1 MNETMVDMAAMLK
14 LERRKET
21 SRELGRKIR
30 RSFEDSSQTPNK
42 DQCMLYL
49 KITWIECR
57 TTKKLSSSFATE
69 KGRASTNNHHPETTT
84 MAERTPKAKDKTNN
98 KHRSRDKDKAIAK
111 KRKRPI
117 SPSAADAPK
126 KARIEIDRTNT
137 TSNASTAAD
146 SSNIPYHL
154 TTASLYL
161 SLAPRYSYYPEK
173 TFSHLFSRSAS
184 NEQAAHLR
192 SLSPITGVQK
202 HHLDPLLMTYYE
214 PVDGVVIAYDNIRFE
229 SECGRINAEAP
240 YPHVW
245 TTVDLLV
252 WRPTKGMVLQ
262 GWVNLQ
268 SASHIGLLVD
278 NTWNVSIPMAR
289 IPEGWKYIENDAA
302 TEGGMEVDEAEQA
315 AAAEGVWV
323 GEKGKR
329 VEGLL
334 RFVVE
339 SVKAGGSI
347 FIMEGSLLDRE
358 KIENAVLP

>member
-1 MNETMVDMAAMLK
+1 LLFVQFQDHVVHVA
-14 LERRKET
+14 
-21 SRELGRKIR
+21 
-30 RSFEDSSQTPNK
+30 Q
-42 DQCMLYL
+42 
-49 KITWIECR
+49 
-57 TTKKLSSSFATE
+57 TKKLFASFTKHKQQPTTA
-69 KGRASTNNHHPETTT
+69 NNT
-84 MAERTPKAKDKTNN
+84 MSERTPKTKDGKT
-98 KHRSRDKDKAIAK
+98 KHRSKDKDKSAAK
-111 KRKRPI
+111 KRKRPS
-117 SPSAADAPK
+117 SPDAADVPK
-126 KARIEIDRTNT
+126 KARIEIERIAKT
-137 TSNASTAAD
+137 TTTATAAVD
-146 SSNIPYHL
+146 PSNIPYHL

-161 SLAPRYSYYPEK
+161 SIAPRYSYYPEK
-173 TFSHLFSRSAS
+173 AFPHLLTHSAS
-184 NEQAAHLR
+184 SEQAAHLR

-202 HHLDPLLMTYYE
+202 HHLDPLLMTFYE

-252 WRPTKGMVLQ
+252 WRPHKGMVLQ

-289 IPEGWKYIENDAA
+289 IPETWKYVENEEPAA
-302 TEGGMEVDEAEQA
+302 AEEGEMEVDGAE
-315 AAAEGVWV
+315 EGTSEGAWV
-323 GEKGKR
+323 TEKGEK

-347 FIMEGSLLDRE
+347 FIIEGSLLDRA